1 MKPLRI
7 LIVTTYGFDAAFP
20 SRPEQ
25 LQARALVQ
33 RGHQVIAH
41 EYRDR
46 RYAGQT
52 VRHEWLSGGIPVHRS
67 STLGFFAPEA
77 LLRMLA
83 LERPDVVHVHHMRNL
98 LSFQAVQVARRLGIP
113 TLMTVHG
120 LLHDGDLVADRE
132 RPLEAPLRFANVLL
146 TPRQLLGRLAR
157 GAHPRRTIR
166 NYLIHAPLLQ
176 VDRLIALSQHEAGL
190 LAELGVEARRITV
203 IPNAVDL
210 EPFVQ
215 ETHGEG
221 ARVQG
226 CKGTP
231 DAGRRMI
238 DSSLD
243 LLGSQPSA
251 VSRQPSASGR
261 LPASTNMVLFI
272 GQLVPRKGYDLLARA
287 IPAVLAAA
295 PTARFVFVSHNRRD
309 EAELQR
315 LLAEGGVADRVELRG
330 RVSEHEKRHL
340 LRTAAVVVAP
350 SRYEGFGIP
359 LIEALAAGA
368 PVVTTDVPAGNEVIT
383 HERTGLLTP
392 YGDVA
397 ALAAAIMRLL
407 ADRALA
413 QRMAEAGRREVFAR
427 YGTDTIAAA
436 LEIEYRSLTDT

>member
-1 MKPLRI
+1 VKPLRI

-33 RGHQVIAH
+33 RGHRVIAH

-46 RYAGQT
+46 RYPGQT
-52 VRHEWLSGGIPVHRS
+52 QRHEWLPGGIPVHRS

-77 LLRMLA
+77 LLRMLIT
-83 LERPDVVHVHHMRNL
+83 ERPDVVHIHHMRNL
-98 LSFQAVQVARRLGIP
+98 LSFQAVQVARRLGVP

-120 LLHDGDLVADRE
+120 LLHDGDLVVDRE
-132 RPLEAPLRFANVLL
+132 RPLEAPLRFDNLLL

-157 GAHPRRTIR
+157 GAHPRRAVR

-190 LAELGVEARRITV
+190 LAKLGVNERRIAV

-210 EPFVQ
+210 EPFVRNAACSMQ
-215 ETHGEG
+215 H
-221 ARVQG
+221 AALASA
-226 CKGTP
+226 P
-231 DAGRRMI
+231 
-238 DSSLD
+238 S
-243 LLGSQPSA
+243 PSA
-251 VSRQPSASGR
+251 RP
-261 LPASTNMVLFI
+261 MVLFI

-295 PTARFVFVSHNRRD
+295 SAARFVLVSHNRRD

-330 RVSEHEKRHL
+330 RVSEAEKLRL
-340 LRTAAVVVAP
+340 LREAAVVAAP

-368 PVVTTDVPAGNEVIT
+368 PVVTTDVPAGNEVIR
-383 HERTGLLTP
+383 HEHTGLLTP
-392 YGDVA
+392 YGDVP
-397 ALAAAIMRLL
+397 ALAAAIVRLL
-407 ADRALA
+407 HDRALA
-413 QRMAEAGRREVFAR
+413 QRMAEAGRHEVLAR
-427 YGTDTIAAA
+427 YGTATIAVA
-436 LEIEYRSLTDT
+436 LENTYQELISGPQRGRSPR

>member
-1 MKPLRI
+1 VKPLRI

-33 RGHQVIAH
+33 RGHRVIAQ

-46 RYAGQT
+46 RYPGQT
-52 VRHEWLSGGIPVHRS
+52 QRHEWLPGGIPVHRS

-77 LLRMLA
+77 LLRMLVT
-83 LERPDVVHVHHMRNL
+83 ERPDVVHIHHMRNL
-98 LSFQAVQVARRLGIP
+98 LSFQAVQVARRLGLP

-120 LLHDGDLVADRE
+120 LLHDGDLVVDRE
-132 RPLEAPLRFANVLL
+132 RPLEAPLRFDNVLL
-146 TPRQLLGRLAR
+146 TPQQLLRRLAR
-157 GAHPRRTIR
+157 GAHPRRAVR

-190 LAELGVEARRITV
+190 LAELGVNERRIVV

-215 ETHGEG
+215 
-221 ARVQG
+221 V
-226 CKGTP
+226 
-231 DAGRRMI
+231 AGGG
-238 DSSLD
+238 L
-243 LLGSQPSA
+243 QSA
-251 VSRQPSASGR
+251 CRAHPAEAAGFSP
-261 LPASTNMVLFI
+261 PASAPSPTARPMVLFI

-295 PTARFVFVSHNRRD
+295 PAVRFVLVSHNRRD

-330 RVSEHEKRHL
+330 RVSEAEKLRL
-340 LRTAAVVVAP
+340 LREAVVVAAP

-392 YGDVA
+392 YDDVP
-397 ALAAAIMRLL
+397 ALAAAIVRLL
-407 ADRALA
+407 HDRALA
-413 QRMAEAGRREVFAR
+413 QRMAEAGRQDVLAR
-427 YGTDTIAAA
+427 YGTATIAAA
-436 LEIEYRSLTDT
+436 LESAYQTLLSS